1 MNSKGMD
8 GFNMMQ
14 PMCVGLEGTLFDC
27 LKAINDGGQGVTF
40 ILDSD
45 DRTVVGCVTDGDIRR
60 ALIDSSDLESTEIP
74 QIMNSNFIS
83 VGSRADKNEVLDLMR
98 LHGVQVV
105 PVIDENGG
113 MVGSFQWSEM
123 VGWESK
129 ENWAVIMAGGK
140 GSRLGSITATT
151 PKPMLTVGGTPVLER
166 LVTHLASYGIGK
178 IFLAVNHLSEVIETH
193 FGDGD
198 GFGCDIQYLRED
210 KPLGTGGALSLLP
223 EIPEHDVVVMNGDLV
238 TQIDIADFIEFHVAK
253 KCDLTM
259 AVRNHF
265 TEVSYGVVDVRGNL
279 VEGLSEK
286 PQIKQVINCGM
297 YVLSPQVLQLVPKE
311 ESTPITWLVEQCLEK
326 DRVVGAYPTEGKW
339 IDIGNPSQL
348 REARKED

>member
-1 MNSKGMD
+1 MD
-8 GFNMMQ
+8 GFDMMQ

-27 LKAINDGGQGVTF
+27 LKTINEGGQGVAF

-45 DRTVVGCVTDGDIRR
+45 RKVVGCVTDGDIRR
-60 ALIDSSDLESTEIP
+60 ALIDSADLESTVIP
-74 QIMNSNFIS
+74 KIMKSNFIS
-83 VGSRADKNEVLDLMR
+83 VGPQADKNEVLNLMR
-98 LHGVQVV
+98 LHSIQVI
-105 PVIDENGG
+105 PVIDENGE
-113 MVGSFQWSEM
+113 MARSFQWNEM
-123 VGWESK
+123 IGAERK

-151 PKPMLTVGGTPVLER
+151 PKPMLTVGGTPILER

-198 GFGCDIQYLRED
+198 GFGCDIHYLRED

-238 TQIDIADFIEFHVAK
+238 TQIDIADFLEFHVAK

-259 AVRNHF
+259 AVRDHF
-265 TEVSYGVVDVRGNL
+265 TEVSYGVVDVQGDL

-297 YVLSPQVLQLVPKE
+297 YVLSPEVLQLVPKGE
-311 ESTPITWLVEQCLEK
+311 DTPITWLVEQCLER

-348 REARKED
+348 REARNQDID